1 MYPRDFPG
9 HYYLDITRLY
19 YYIYRFFNLINYD
32 FVGFLKM
39 SFQCPRLLL
48 AEFWSDIFVAQG
60 HGDNLKGFHDVI
72 LFNLEKVEFG
82 DA

>member
-1 MYPRDFPG
+1 
-9 HYYLDITRLY
+9 
-19 YYIYRFFNLINYD
+19 
-32 FVGFLKM
+32 VGFLKM

-72 LFNLEKVEFG
+72 LFNLEKVDFG